1 MPTNFNLNNSIFS
14 VSDISDSIKKL
25 VEQNFSSIKIK
36 GEISKPSF
44 PASGHIYFN
53 LKDENSIISAVIW
66 RYNSSKIN
74 INLEEGLEI
83 ICTGKLTT
91 FSGQSKYQIIVESI
105 EI

>member
-53 LKDENSIISAVIW
+53 LKDENSITSTVWSASDLIKGEISLSDKNCW
-66 RYNSSKIN
+66 YS
-74 INLEEGLEI
+74 
-83 ICTGKLTT
+83 
-91 FSGQSKYQIIVESI
+91 
-105 EI
+105 